1 MRQPWRLH
9 GGSAIDA
16 SRTLAF
22 TFNGMR
28 YHGHP
33 GDTLASALLAN
44 GVHLVG
50 RSFKYHRPRGVMAA
64 GVEEPNAIV
73 QVGEGARATPNLKAT
88 EVPLYEGLVA
98 NSVNV
103 FPSAG
108 FDLGA
113 VSGWFSRFMPAG
125 FYYKTFFG
133 SPFLWQRVFE
143 PFIRRAGGWGKAP
156 AEADP
161 DRYERCYDHC
171 DLLVVG
177 AGPAGLAAASAAA
190 ASGARVIL
198 ADENDTFGG
207 SLLARC
213 PAPTVDGDGPATGP
227 ASVRSRPRINGQP
240 ALEWVRKATDRL
252 AAGGVRM
259 LPRTT
264 VFGYYDNNCLA
275 ALERRAPPGAV
286 PPPHQPRERIRHFRC
301 RGVVLATGAHERP
314 LVFAN
319 NDRPG
324 IMLAGA
330 VEAYVH
336 RWGVRPGRRAVVF
349 TNNDRAYETVVAL
362 TEAGAEVVAV
372 VDARDRPPASL
383 VERTRAHGVPVRA
396 GHAVC
401 DTRGRRRVSR
411 VAVAPLAGGHV
422 GRPDWLACD
431 LLAVSGGWSPVVH
444 LHSQA
449 QGSLVYDETWCCF
462 RPAAESAARG
472 SAGACNGTFS
482 LAGALAEGHAA
493 GIAAAAACGLEPP
506 SLPVP
511 AAEAED
517 DGPPLPLWRVP
528 EPDRAAHGM
537 RRHFVDL
544 QNDTTA
550 ADIRLAVRE
559 GFESVEHMKRYTLTG
574 FGTDQGKTAN
584 VNGLAILAEMT
595 ATPIARVGTTTFRPP
610 YTPVT
615 FGAMG
620 GRDRGALFDPERVTA
635 MHDRHL
641 AAGAVFED
649 VGQWKRPWYYPR
661 PGEDMPAAVARECRA
676 VRERVGA
683 MDASTLGKIDIQG
696 PDAAEFLDRVY
707 TNNWRKLA
715 VGKVRYGIMCR
726 EDGMVFD
733 DGTTARL
740 AENRY
745 LMTTTTGNAAPVL
758 DHLEEYLQTE
768 WPQLRVRLTSV
779 TEQWAVVT
787 IAGPLSRRVLQK
799 LAPDTD
805 FSAQAFPFLSWRS
818 VPFGGVEARVFR
830 ISFTGELQY
839 EINVPWHYGASL
851 WDAVMRAG
859 AEFDIA
865 AYGTETMH
873 VLRAEKGFIIVGQET
888 DGTQT
893 PDDLGLAWAV
903 SQTKADFIG
912 RRSLARPDCRRPD
925 RKQLV
930 GLWPEQRDA
939 AIAEGTQLVG
949 PGLSGAPPPVPMEGF
964 VTSSY
969 SSPALGGRFCLALVK
984 GGRSR
989 HGEVL
994 EAVTEGRPVRVTIC
1008 DPVFYDREGARR
1020 DGA

>member
-1 MRQPWRLH
+1 MTRPGRPG
-9 GGSAIDA
+9 GGSAIDP
-16 SRTLAF
+16 SRTLTF
-22 TFNGMR
+22 TFNGRR
-28 YHGHP
+28 YRGHP

-50 RSFKYHRPRGVMAA
+50 RSFKYHRPRGILAA
-64 GVEEPNAIV
+64 GAEEPNALV
-73 QVGEGARATPNLKAT
+73 QVGEGARTTPNLKAT

-98 NSVNV
+98 HSVNV
-103 FPSAG
+103 FPSVG

-113 VSGWFSRFMPAG
+113 IAGRFSRFMPAG

-133 SPFLWQRVFE
+133 SPFLWRRVFV
-143 PFIRRAGGWGKAP
+143 PVIRRAGGWGKVP

-161 DRYERCYDHC
+161 DRYERRYDHC

-177 AGPAGLAAASAAA
+177 AGPAGIAAACAAA
-190 ASGARVIL
+190 ASGAQVIL
-198 ADENDTFGG
+198 ADENEALGG
-207 SLLARC
+207 SLPARC
-213 PAPTVDGDGPATGP
+213 PASADGA
-227 ASVRSRPRINGQP
+227 ASGVTAARIAGRP
-240 ALEWVRKATDRL
+240 ALAWLAGATDRL
-252 AAGGVRM
+252 AAAGGVRL

-264 VFGYYDNNCLA
+264 VFGYYDHNCLA
-275 ALERRAPPGAV
+275 AVERLAPPGAV
-286 PPPHQPRERIRHFRC
+286 LPREQPRERLRHLRC
-301 RGVVLATGAHERP
+301 RRVVLATGAHERP

-330 VEAYVH
+330 VEAFIH
-336 RWGVRPGRRAVVF
+336 RWGVRPGRRAVLF
-349 TNNDRAYETVVAL
+349 TNNDRAYAAVFAL
-362 TEAGAEVVAV
+362 AEAGAEVIAV
-372 VDARDRPPASL
+372 VDVRERPPASL
-383 VERTRAHGVPVRA
+383 VDRANACGVSVRA

-401 DTRGRRRVSR
+401 DTRGGRRLAR
-411 VAVAPLAGGHV
+411 VAVAPLAGGRT
-422 GRPDWLACD
+422 GRLDWLACD

-449 QGSLVYDETWCCF
+449 QGRLVYDETWCCF
-462 RPAAESAARG
+462 RPAAESGARA

-493 GIAAAAACGLEPP
+493 GLAAAAACGFEPP

-511 AAEAED
+511 AAEAEEG
-517 DGPPLPLWRVP
+517 GPPLPLWRVP
-528 EPDRAAHGM
+528 EPDGAAHGM
-537 RRHFVDL
+537 RCHFVDL

-584 VNGLAILAEMT
+584 VNGLAILAEST
-595 ATPIARVGTTTFRPP
+595 GAPIARVGTTTFRPP

-615 FGAMG
+615 FAAMG
-620 GRDRGALFDPERVTA
+620 GRDRGALFDPARLTA
-635 MHDRHL
+635 INDCHL
-641 AAGAVFED
+641 EAGAVFED

-676 VRERVGA
+676 VRERVGV

-707 TNNWRKLA
+707 TNNWRKLG
-715 VGKVRYGIMCR
+715 VGRVRYGIMCR

-740 AENRY
+740 ADDRY
-745 LMTTTTGNAAPVL
+745 LVTTTTGNAAPVL

-779 TEQWAVVT
+779 TEQWAVVS

-805 FSAQAFPFLSWRS
+805 FSAQAFPFLSWRMVS
-818 VPFGGVEARVFR
+818 FGGVEARVFR
-830 ISFTGELQY
+830 ISFSGELQY

-851 WDAVMRAG
+851 WDAVMGAG

-939 AIAEGTQLVG
+939 AIAEGAQLVA

-969 SSPALGGRFCLALVK
+969 SSPTLGGRFCLALVK

-989 HGEVL
+989 HGELL
-994 EAVTEGRPVRVTIC
+994 EAVTESRPVRVTIC